1 MRAAIGAC
9 CASSLLIAKCG
20 GVALKA
26 CRDAAWRGK
35 QKQGEESPRGH
46 VIEARH
52 TRNQDKP
59 RASSSRDPI
68 WPGFLHHPGH
78 SWVLN
83 ENTSVAKLLIHARCV
98 RRVTETDLSRF
109 SISLSCKTRIY
120 DEWNLAINFTRLRIV
135 EWRVTDGL
143 MWCNFLWFQ
152 ASIFSSSQKSKNY
165 LKFWS
170 SGSIKKKYTQ
180 NHKESIGTPSR
191 SILFDFCSK
200 SRKILLHIIE
210 ILNISSKVNE
220 N

>member
-1 MRAAIGAC
+1 MKRNRHPPFLFTLNFRSGLPGALETECTRGEQTGSVYRARKRAWTRGAPRVVFTWIMRAAIGAC

-35 QKQGEESPRGH
+35 RKQGEESPRGH

-98 RRVTETDLSRF
+98 RRVTRPIYPGSRHF
-109 SISLSCKTRIY
+109 
-120 DEWNLAINFTRLRIV
+120 AFV
-135 EWRVTDGL
+135 
-143 MWCNFLWFQ
+143 
-152 ASIFSSSQKSKNY
+152 
-165 LKFWS
+165 
-170 SGSIKKKYTQ
+170 
-180 NHKESIGTPSR
+180 
-191 SILFDFCSK
+191 
-200 SRKILLHIIE
+200 
-210 ILNISSKVNE
+210 
-220 N
+220 